1 MIIIISTGLA
11 LAFGDTSGGFR
22 KLIQIVFGLSIAFA
36 ASSFFLSFFSFS
48 GGRRM
53 SKATDLPGFEV
64 PLHRSLT
71 EPILLG
77 GAPRTV
83 AIANGTLAAAVGL
96 GLQLWIPGVVL
107 WIVGHSLA
115 VWGARVDPQFMQVF
129 ARHIKHRPLLDV

>member
-1 MIIIISTGLA
+1 MSA
-11 LAFGDTSGGFR
+11 LPAD
-22 KLIQIVFGLSIAFA
+22 A
-36 ASSFFLSFFSFS
+36 
-48 GGRRM
+48 
-53 SKATDLPGFEV
+53 PGFEV

-96 GLQLWIPGVVL
+96 GLQLWIPGAVL

-115 VWGARVDPQFMQVF
+115 VWGARADPQFMAGF
-129 ARHIKHRPLLDV
+129 ARHLKHKPLLDV